1 MKLPAATVLVAAA
14 VAVGAA
20 TAAVPPV
27 AGAPGLVV
35 SLDGWIHV
43 EGQRIGS
50 GDQPV
55 RSPDGRRIA
64 FVRNGSVHVAAA
76 DGSMAR
82 RLTSSGATSPSWSP
96 DGGRIAF
103 ARGRD
108 LFAVSVATGKL
119 TRLTRTKQP
128 WLGNHTPAFSPDGKT
143 IAFSRAT
150 DAFNNDIFL
159 MRADGTSLRRLTRTQ
174 GSESSF
180 GEEHGPAW
188 SPDGRTLLFVSNR
201 DGNWEL
207 YAIRPDGSG
216 ERRLTRTPGA
226 TEDGPRFS
234 GDGKRLLYVRD
245 GRVVVARADGRFARE
260 LGRGTA
266 ADWR

>member
-1 MKLPAATVLVAAA
+1 MKLLASTVLVAAA

-20 TAAVPPV
+20 TAAAPPV
-27 AGAPGLVV
+27 ARAPGIVV
-35 SLDGWIHV
+35 SLDGWIYI
-43 EGQRIGS
+43 EGKRVGR

-55 RSPDGRRIA
+55 WSPDGRRIA
-64 FVRNGSVHVAAA
+64 FVRNGSVYVAAA
-76 DGSMAR
+76 DGSRTR

-96 DGGRIAF
+96 DGIRIAF

-108 LFAVSVATGKL
+108 VFAVSVATGKL

-128 WLGNHTPAFSPDGKT
+128 WLGNHTPAYSPDGKT
-143 IAFSRAT
+143 IAFSRST

-159 MRADGTSLRRLTRTQ
+159 MRADRPNLLRLTRTQ

-188 SPDGRTLLFVSNR
+188 SPDGRRIVFVSNR

-234 GDGKRLLYVRD
+234 ADGTRLVYVRD
-245 GRVVVARADGRFARE
+245 GSVVVARADGRFVRD